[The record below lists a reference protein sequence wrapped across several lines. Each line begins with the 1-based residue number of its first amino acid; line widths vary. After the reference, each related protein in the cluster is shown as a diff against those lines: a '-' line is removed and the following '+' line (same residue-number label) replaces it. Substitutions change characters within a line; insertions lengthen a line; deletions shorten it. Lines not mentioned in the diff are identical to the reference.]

1 MYHVCIHGY
10 IFKALSLCFL
20 VLHIIV
26 SVTALNDNPTLG
38 ESFSMECNVIIAKNI
53 TGSVDIIW
61 TVNGTI
67 KRRVDDS
74 VGDTDSEYVLHRD
87 IYNITALQLSD
98 DNTVYYCEAVVN
110 KSVPL
115 QDNDSITIIL
125 THGKYSFIRIL
136 SISLFYLMY
145 IRLLYHS
152 AQLTIHTTRHFVW
165 T

>member
-1 MYHVCIHGY
+1 M
-10 IFKALSLCFL
+10 CFL
-20 VLHIIV
+20 VLNAIV
-26 SVTALNDNPTLG
+26 GVTALDDNPTLG
-38 ESFSMECNVIIAKNI
+38 ESFSMECNVITAKSIIGN
-53 TGSVDIIW
+53 VDIIW

-74 VGDTDSEYVLHRD
+74 VGDTNSEYVLHRD
-87 IYNITALQLSD
+87 VYNITALQLSD

-115 QDNDSITIIL
+115 KGNDSITIIL

-136 SISLFYLMY
+136 ILLNISFFFLMY
-145 IRLLYHS
+145 IRLFYHNT
-152 AQLTIHTTRHFVW
+152 QLTIYTTRHFVW

>member
-1 MYHVCIHGY
+1 M
-10 IFKALSLCFL
+10 
-20 VLHIIV
+20 
-26 SVTALNDNPTLG
+26 TALNDNPTLG
-38 ESFSMECNVIIAKNI
+38 ESFSMECNVIIAKSI

-61 TVNGTI
+61 TVNDTI

-74 VGDTDSEYVLHRD
+74 VGDTDSEYILHRD
-87 IYNITALQLSD
+87 IYNITSLQLSD

-136 SISLFYLMY
+136 NISLFYLMY
-145 IRLLYHS
+145 VYQI
-152 AQLTIHTTRHFVW
+152 TVP
-165 T
+165 

>member
-1 MYHVCIHGY
+1 M
-10 IFKALSLCFL
+10 
-20 VLHIIV
+20 
-26 SVTALNDNPTLG
+26 TALDDNPTLG
-38 ESFSMECNVIIAKNI
+38 ESFSMECNVIIAKSIIGN
-53 TGSVDIIW
+53 VDIIW

-74 VGDTDSEYVLHRD
+74 VGDTDSEYILHRD

-98 DNTVYYCEAVVN
+98 DNIEYYCEAVVN

-115 QDNDSITIIL
+115 QGNDSITIIL

-136 SISLFYLMY
+136 NISLFYLMY

-152 AQLTIHTTRHFVW
+152 VQLTIHTTKHLVW

>member
-1 MYHVCIHGY
+1 M
-10 IFKALSLCFL
+10 
-20 VLHIIV
+20 
-26 SVTALNDNPTLG
+26 TALDDNPTLG
-38 ESFSMECNVIIAKNI
+38 ESFSMECNVIIAKSI
-53 TGSVDIIW
+53 IGIVDIIW

-87 IYNITALQLSD
+87 VYNITALQLSD

-125 THGKYSFIRIL
+125 THGKVQLYQDTKYF
-136 SISLFYLMY
+136 SLFYLVY